1 MSPNSVLA
9 KILRFLGIVFMALT
23 GGFTLLGGVG
33 TSCAAFNPLNPS
45 WVDSMGPLA
54 RLQGLYIFYVLAGV
68 ALGLAGIWTVVLL
81 VRGAPQAYRTAL
93 IVLLSGLVVG
103 VIHMATSRWLRGKS
117 MPVDAVVYTTA
128 ITLVLFLLFRLPGI
142 WQGVDFTR
150 GKGKSNQMAG
160 GVAAIILGLLSL
172 TISYTMSATH
182 TWGGVNYAAAFEVTT
197 TLLGAGSCLFGLALL
212 LQPWIGSWLK
222 VWQPARHYR

>member
-1 MSPNSVLA
+1 
-9 KILRFLGIVFMALT
+9 
-23 GGFTLLGGVG
+23 
-33 TSCAAFNPLNPS
+33 
-45 WVDSMGPLA
+45 MGPLA

-212 LQPWIGSWLK
+212 LQPRIGSWLK